1 MKNCGVGGVDF
12 VKSGLCE
19 L

>member
-12 VKSGLCE
+12 VKSALCE